1 MRLAQMGGL
10 WWKRRSRSGTRFPGR
25 RPYLAMSDI
34 AIHLLILLALAAFL
48 AGFIDSIAG
57 GGGLIAI
64 PALLL
69 AGFSPAEA
77 LGTNKLQGLFGTGSA
92 ALHYASKGQV
102 DVRKQLPWAAL
113 GFVASAGGALIAT
126 SIPGDALRLAL
137 PFVLITIALYFALK
151 PNMHD
156 IDRAARIGPVLFGLT
171 VVPLIG
177 FYDGVFGPG
186 TGAFL
191 MLAFVSLAG
200 YGVLKATAHTK
211 FLNFASNLGGF
222 AAFAAAGVV
231 SWKVGL
237 VMGVAQFLGARIGS
251 GLAMKNGARLIKPLL
266 VLTCIAL
273 AIRLLTDPTHPL
285 RLMLGV

>member
-1 MRLAQMGGL
+1 V
-10 WWKRRSRSGTRFPGR
+10 
-25 RPYLAMSDI
+25 SDVATHI
-34 AIHLLILLALAAFL
+34 IILLALAAFV
-48 AGFIDSIAG
+48 AGFIDAIAG

-69 AGFSPAEA
+69 AGFPPAEA

-92 ALHYASKGQV
+92 ALNYASKGQV
-102 DVRKQLPWAAL
+102 DLKKQLPWTVLA
-113 GFVASAGGALIAT
+113 FIASAIGAMVAT
-126 SIPGDALRLAL
+126 SIPGDALKVAL
-137 PFVLITIALYFALK
+137 PFVLIAIALYFALK
-151 PNMHD
+151 PNMD
-156 IDRAARIGPVLFGLT
+156 DVDRAQRITPVLFGLA
-171 VVPLIG
+171 VVPLVG

-186 TGAFL
+186 TGSFL

-211 FLNFASNLGGF
+211 LLNFATNLGGF
-222 AAFAAAGVV
+222 AAFAAAGVI

-237 VMGVAQFLGARIGS
+237 AMGVAQFIGARIGS

-273 AIRLLTDPTHPL
+273 AIRLLIDPAHPL
-285 RLMLGV
+285 RIMLGI